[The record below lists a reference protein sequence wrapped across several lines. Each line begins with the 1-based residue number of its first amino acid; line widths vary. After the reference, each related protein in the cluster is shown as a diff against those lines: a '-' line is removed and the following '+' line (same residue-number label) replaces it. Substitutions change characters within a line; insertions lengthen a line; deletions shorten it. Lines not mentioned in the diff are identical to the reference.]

1 MVRDLLILA
10 FLTKQGYTMIHET
23 NRKCRSTGSSKTT
36 SGNPVGARYGHS
48 RSSPADR
55 GSTILCET
63 LEGPDRERRKEA
75 LMAKPHPGRTPR
87 LSPEQRKELLGL
99 LLEGPLAHG
108 YANQLWTLPRIA
120 RAIEDHF
127 GVRYHPAHVWKILH
141 ACGWSCQKPQR
152 WSKERDEEQIHAPA
166 FGAAD
171 MGAPRA
177 DTNTPPVESS

>member
-1 MVRDLLILA
+1 MRPIGSAEVLEARRQRAATLL
-10 FLTKQGYTMIHET
+10 E
-23 NRKCRSTGSSKTT
+23 RGS
-36 SGNPVGARYGHS
+36 GIREVARQVGAAP
-48 RSSPADR
+48 SSVKRWKDLIEK
-55 GSTILCET
+55 G
-63 LEGPDRERRKEA
+63 GKEA

-152 WSKERDEEQIHAPA
+152 WSKERDEEQIQA
-166 FGAAD
+166 
-171 MGAPRA
+171 
-177 DTNTPPVESS
+177 